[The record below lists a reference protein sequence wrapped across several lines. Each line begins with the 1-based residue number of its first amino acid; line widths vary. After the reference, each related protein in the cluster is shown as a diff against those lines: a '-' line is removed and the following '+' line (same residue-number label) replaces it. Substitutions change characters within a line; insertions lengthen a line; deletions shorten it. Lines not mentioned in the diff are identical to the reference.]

1 MYTSYSQSSEQRA
14 DLSLIQVS
22 SNTSPSLAMPIM
34 TPIKIRGKKKTGLK
48 DTLEFIRKPQSLGK
62 RPPSPVLASQAPANK
77 TPRHAAPRSET
88 VGYQSSLE
96 QLPLEVLEQIFFH
109 CLNVS
114 LPQASTVI
122 GLKLASHRV
131 KCHLTRR
138 VFNSADG
145 TEYPCALATIFPTSR
160 DHREAQS
167 AILRLRWMTLP
178 FFQKLIPDFVVKTLV
193 RELGGRD
200 FQWMDHRPVV
210 AKDVEPLIRRCVEDN
225 AHRGNITPLQEL
237 PACWNIDWPMTESSS
252 PKPSRVLNIKPQPP
266 PGDATNMLSIYV
278 VIGLRDGIVTIW
290 DPSFDE
296 NGTYGRVLLTHKR
309 WRALCCLEGC
319 RIPDKLLHGPWTDEK
334 CEFLEIL
341 IRGKAK
347 VDWIET
353 TSGEVAKKGL
363 LDALREHNAWAMKL
377 LLTRLPCPP
386 DSKSTEHYVNEES
399 RDMNIW
405 SPFNF
410 REDPILGGVG
420 VAPEYEHWR
429 IAVIEEG
436 CDKDVVDAL
445 LDAPHPVV
453 DLEGT
458 EVSRWVVMED
468 SRGNERATW
477 LRLRLRI
484 GLGSGVHSISEL
496 QSRWGG
502 PC

>member
-1 MYTSYSQSSEQRA
+1 
-14 DLSLIQVS
+14 
-22 SNTSPSLAMPIM
+22 MPIM
-34 TPIKIRGKKKTGLK
+34 TPIKIRGKKETGSK
-48 DTLEFIRKPQSLGK
+48 DTLKSFPKPQSLGK
-62 RPPSPVLASQAPANK
+62 RPPSPVLVSQAPANK

-88 VGYQSSLE
+88 ARYQSPLE
-96 QLPLEVLEQIFFH
+96 QLPLEVLELIFFH

-114 LPQASTVI
+114 LPQASNAI
-122 GLKLASHRV
+122 GLKLASHHV

-167 AILRLRWMTLP
+167 AILRLKWMTLS
-178 FFQKLIPDFVVKTLV
+178 FFQKLIPDFVVKTLI

-200 FQWMDHRPVV
+200 FHWMDHGPVV
-210 AKDVEPLIRRCVEDN
+210 AEDIEPLIRRCVEDN
-225 AHRGNITPLQEL
+225 AHRGNISPLQGL
-237 PACWNIDWPMTESSS
+237 PACWNVDWPMTESSS
-252 PKPSRVLNIKPQPP
+252 PKPSRVLNIRPRPL
-266 PGDATNMLSIYV
+266 PGDATDMLSVYV

-290 DPSFDE
+290 NPSCHDDMN
-296 NGTYGRVLLTHKR
+296 NGTVLTHKR

-341 IRGKAK
+341 IRGNAT

-386 DSKSTEHYVNEES
+386 DSRSTEHYVNEES
-399 RDMNIW
+399 RAMNLW
-405 SPFNF
+405 SRFNIMD
-410 REDPILGGVG
+410 DPIRGGVG
-420 VAPEYEHWR
+420 VVPEYEHWR

-436 CDKDVVDAL
+436 CDKDVVNAL

-458 EVSRWVVMED
+458 EVSKWVVMED
-468 SRGNERATW
+468 SRGNEQAKW
-477 LRLRLRI
+477 LHLNI
-484 GLGSGVHSISEL
+484 GSGSDVCSTSYVHSIMKL
-496 QSRWGG
+496 QSRWG